1 MLPEIDLIDEF
12 LHRLIY
18 VKKSMDTT
26 VVTAYTGRRS
36 SIVILI
42 SQLIVLFNFICMV
55 VEAKGKTGRDRSK
68 FLVYQACVAPQSEYS
83 VFFVEVMPINQFI
96 LYINNAIIV
105 LGNWYLYR
113 FLKKNTAKKESET
126 FSINLLCCLT

>member
-1 MLPEIDLIDEF
+1 MVDNCYSIHLCYY
-12 LHRLIY
+12 RLIY

-55 VEAKGKTGRDRSK
+55 LEAKGKTGRDRSK
-68 FLVYQACVAPQSEYS
+68 FLIYQACVAPQSEYS
-83 VFFVEVMPINQFI
+83 VFFMEVMPINQFI
-96 LYINNAIIV
+96 LYINNTIIV
-105 LGNWYLYR
+105 LGNWYLYT
-113 FLKKNTAKKESET
+113 FLKKNTDRKERKIKSD
-126 FSINLLCCLT
+126 SS